1 MNEICRLKKKI
12 KKKKKIGSLTDLK
25 KKETHKG
32 KAFGFEQFKFTLVL
46 VFQAVLAIG
55 YVYSLLRCN
64 QSIFNC

>member
-12 KKKKKIGSLTDLK
+12 KKKKDRFFNRFK